1 MALELAVEERTL
13 ADGSLAFSIAFRNGP
28 FMVEVFRSA
37 SPYHARSVAAEL
49 DEVLTRAA
57 RLALDM
63 DGQPG

>member
-13 ADGSLAFSIAFRNGP
+13 ADGSVAFAVAFRNGP
-28 FMVEVFRSA
+28 FMVEVFRSV
-37 SPYHARSVAAEL
+37 SQYHARSVAGEL

-63 DGQPG
+63 ECRPE